1 MRTLTG
7 LVDLCRTL
15 LSRSQQYLHFL
26 IGHFT
31 TDPLEKEFSKLRQ
44 GSGGTYFLSF
54 QQVVDKLDISK
65 TKQLLKLKEDV
76 RNLEVDVGHR
86 CSKCCFSLD
95 EVTCEIFD
103 SLPKLEENVA
113 EETKMT
119 IVHVAGYVTRNDDV
133 TDDDLFEVDMKYYR
147 KYGAFTQ
154 SIDRGGLNVPSVHSA
169 NDNASDKRQNCRL
182 SLALSFE
189 NLGVRT
195 GSVRPWVRQIGMTS
209 YSLEYGI
216 IFIGIWFEFFYL
228 LI

>member
-1 MRTLTG
+1 MHFELWHYCIKAT
-7 LVDLCRTL
+7 
-15 LSRSQQYLHFL
+15 LSRSHQYVL

-31 TDPLEKEFSKLRQ
+31 TDSLEKEFSKLRQ

-54 QQVVDKLDISK
+54 QQVVEKLDISK

-95 EVTCEIFD
+95 EVICEIFD

-113 EETKMT
+113 EETKMAL
-119 IVHVAGYVTRNDDV
+119 VHVAGYVTRNDDV

-154 SIDRGGLNVPSVHSA
+154 SIYHGGLNLPSDTGCQWTFYSFIMS
-169 NDNASDKRQNCRL
+169 NAAKYRVCRTSLSKLCMMISDR
-182 SLALSFE
+182 
-189 NLGVRT
+189 
-195 GSVRPWVRQIGMTS
+195 
-209 YSLEYGI
+209 
-216 IFIGIWFEFFYL
+216 
-228 LI
+228 